1 MNVASGP
8 QTQARRINVR
18 IWCNIAAV
26 IATLAAPADAATIGM
41 VAGGGDGLSGVAATL
56 RSNDLWRRDDSRV
69 AYALAAEWQ
78 LGYWKARDPG
88 RFATSVVD
96 GSVTSVL
103 TATFVAPRD
112 LLCYLEAGFGVHLI
126 SRERIDPDREL
137 GTNFQFGEFIGG
149 GVRFGAER
157 QYSIGAR
164 IQHVSNGGIASQN
177 DGVTF
182 AQLVLSRRW

>member
-1 MNVASGP
+1 MRAVVTSWALPWKLASADVLALRWTLYTVASGP

-88 RFATSVVD
+88 RSRLAIRFAASIPLCSAPPTDADSSAPHASPAKYSV
-96 GSVTSVL
+96 
-103 TATFVAPRD
+103 
-112 LLCYLEAGFGVHLI
+112 
-126 SRERIDPDREL
+126 SR
-137 GTNFQFGEFIGG
+137 IG
-149 GVRFGAER
+149 R
-157 QYSIGAR
+157 
-164 IQHVSNGGIASQN
+164 AS
-177 DGVTF
+177 
-182 AQLVLSRRW
+182 AACALSPPTRT